1 MKLRKLK
8 LKEFSVVRDAELN
21 FGPQINVLIGRN
33 GAGKSHVLKLLYAI
47 LRSARKNEKENDAD
61 FGGEL
66 KSKLA
71 GVFKPDEAAIGRLV
85 SRGQGRSTAH
95 IELVAGDGAAAHTDS
110 IVDFSISSLSNL
122 KVGRY
127 DSPKFAPSVFLPSRE
142 VLAMYEG
149 FVHAYEERE
158 LAFDETYRDLCVQL
172 SGGQLRGKRLEVAAR
187 LAAPLELALGG
198 AIKLDGGRFYR
209 TGSGGNLEAHLL
221 SEGLRKIGVLTH
233 LILNGSLIQNGFLI
247 WDEPEANLNP
257 RLVTVVA
264 RTLRALAHFGIQVFV
279 ASHDYLLINELALLD
294 DYADVLEKNE
304 PRIDVK
310 FLGFNLSADGTHA
323 TVQSVDHLNQLD
335 QNDIMD
341 EFSAYYD
348 RRSELVERRLNNA

>member
-1 MKLRKLK
+1 MKVEKLL
-8 LKEFSVVRDAELN
+8 LKKFSVVRDAELK

-47 LRSARKNEKENDAD
+47 LRSARNNEGANDSD
-61 FGGEL
+61 FGSEL

-71 GVFKPDEAAIGRLV
+71 GVFRPDEGAIGRLV
-85 SRGQGRSTAH
+85 SRGQGRNTAQV
-95 IELVAGDGAAAHTDS
+95 ELITGGGPSASPISNIG
-110 IVDFSISSLSNL
+110 FSISSLGNL
-122 KVGRY
+122 KVRKY

-149 FVHAYEERE
+149 FVRAYEERE

-172 SGGQLRGKRLEVAAR
+172 SGSQLRGPRLEVASA
-187 LAAPLELALGG
+187 LAAPLEVALGG
-198 AIKLDGGRFYR
+198 AIRLDGSRFYR
-209 TGSGGNLEAHLL
+209 TGNGGNLEAHLL

-233 LILNGSLIQNGFLI
+233 LILNGSLIKNGFLI

-264 RTLRALAHFGIQVFV
+264 QTLRALAGFGIQVFV
-279 ASHDYLLINELALLD
+279 ASHDYLLINELALRD
-294 DYADVLEKNE
+294 DYSDVLDKGE
-304 PRIDVK
+304 PKVDVK
-310 FLGFNLSADGTHA
+310 FLGFSLSPDGSHA
-323 TVQSVDHLNQLD
+323 TVQSADHLKQLD
-335 QNDIMD
+335 HNDIMD

-348 RRSELVERRLNNA
+348 RRAELVERRLSHA